1 MSIATDMA
9 NEWLATPTHGID
21 EAARSE
27 AIGAARWHITQ
38 LLAEIAD
45 LKAYVAELQGEA
57 QR

>member
-1 MSIATDMA
+1 VSIATDMA

-45 LKAYVAELQGEA
+45 LRAQLEEQG
-57 QR
+57 Q